1 MGILG
6 KLFEKKI
13 CSVCGSEIK
22 LLSNRKLEDGNLCK
36 ECAGKLSPRLSDRR
50 SMTVAQINEHLRYRE
65 ENAGELAA
73 LHPDRVLGKRT
84 KIYLDTV
91 QRKFIVTGHSDWRSS
106 GQDVIGLDQVMDCTW
121 DVKEH
126 KRELFQKDEQGKQIS
141 YQPPRYEYSYE
152 FDIVMHVDSPWF
164 SQIEF
169 ELTDER
175 PESRLKNAYREWQ
188 REAEE
193 ICAVMTGKES
203 GQASDEPLKT
213 PAVPQLAPGEW
224 LCVCGTVNQGKFCPN
239 CGAARPAQGM
249 RCPACG
255 WTSPEGGSVRFCPN
269 CGMKIGQ

>member
-13 CSVCGSEIK
+13 CSVCGNEIR

-36 ECAGKLSPRLSDRR
+36 DCAGKLSPRLSDRR

-65 ENAGELAA
+65 ENAVKLAG
-73 LHPDRVLGKRT
+73 LHPDRILGGKT
-84 KIYLDTV
+84 KIYLNTV
-91 QRKFIVTGHSDWRSS
+91 RREFIVTNHTDWRSS
-106 GQDVIGLDQVMDCTW
+106 GQDVISLDQVTDCTW

-126 KRELFQKDEQGKQIS
+126 KKELTRKDEQGKQVS

-152 FDIVMHVDSPWF
+152 FDITMQVDSPWF

-169 ELTDER
+169 ELTTER

-188 REAEE
+188 QKAEE
-193 ICAVMTGKES
+193 ICDVMMGREN
-203 GQASDEPLKT
+203 GQAFHEAQQT
-213 PAVPQLAPGEW
+213 PSAPKLAPGEW

-239 CGAARPAQGM
+239 CGAARPEQGT

-255 WTSPEGGSVRFCPN
+255 WTSRENGMRFCPN
-269 CGMKIGQ
+269 CGAKIGQ